1 MKIIARA
8 ALAAA
13 TLVLTAAV
21 PALAD
26 GDHGTPPPQA
36 GQKGSPGSV
45 ATSGNSKHT
54 KINLEEEED
63 GDFSQGLLPRVM
75 GQLL

>member
-26 GDHGTPPPQA
+26 GDHGTPHA
-36 GQKGSPGSV
+36 GQKGSPGPV
-45 ATSGNSKHT
+45 TTSRNSSPT
-54 KINLEEEED
+54 KINLEEESD
-63 GDFSQGLLPRVM
+63 SDLSQGLLPRVM

>member
-1 MKIIARA
+1 MKIITRA

-26 GDHGTPPPQA
+26 GDHGSTQT
-36 GQKGSPGSV
+36 GQKGSSGS
-45 ATSGNSKHT
+45 AANSRNSSPT
-54 KINLEEEED
+54 KINLDED
-63 GDFSQGLLPRVM
+63 SDADYSQGLLPRVM